1 MRAHAF
7 FCLVALAA
15 FLGVESVLCVGS
27 YPGENGA
34 EKYCLENLY
43 CNEESE
49 KCVHLV
55 YPQPGSDD
63 LVSPDFK
70 KAECWCKNTKFV
82 MNKELGGCVSK
93 VLPGTPNPVKCSSDN
108 DCQGIENSM
117 CCDND
122 NGCETAMTAA
132 ADSVG
137 PVCRCKSTY
146 KVDHGGCTSL
156 CPEGYTYNDDGGCQL
171 EAGRCIYDEDCE
183 DPYLSVSVT
192 GVAMSKCK
200 DGHIA
205 MAVPIDS
212 AINLGPAGQCVECMT
227 DFDCNAVNCDADNF
241 DPACLLDN
249 PDDDRIC
256 DTDNRCRHQGGIDLD
271 PCPTYAQQDDFGRCV
286 YAPGQCRTTENC
298 EDGLLCKDASQE
310 TPGKCVE
317 CLVSWR
323 DCSDEKFCDPD
334 GNCRMP
340 GSIENNCPPYAPA
353 DSFGRCAFRP
363 GECRTGNDCE
373 EDGQLCKDG
382 SYTSPGKCVDC
393 IEDKDCRPQCEFGNI
408 DPECLSSTNMMKI
421 CDKPAGVCRIPG
433 GIDLPT
439 PGGSSVP
446 SPLLPSFPSLFPS
459 LPSLV
464 SPNLVSGGEEEEEE
478 EPARG
483 GSGRG
488 SSNSNNNNGGGG
500 GGTKNGNNNNG
511 GKKPEREKNDD
522 EGRRPTPSRTV
533 VTSLTTLRPSFG

>member
-1 MRAHAF
+1 
-7 FCLVALAA
+7 
-15 FLGVESVLCVGS
+15 
-27 YPGENGA
+27 
-34 EKYCLENLY
+34 
-43 CNEESE
+43 
-49 KCVHLV
+49 
-55 YPQPGSDD
+55 
-63 LVSPDFK
+63 
-70 KAECWCKNTKFV
+70 
-82 MNKELGGCVSK
+82 
-93 VLPGTPNPVKCSSDN
+93 
-108 DCQGIENSM
+108 
-117 CCDND
+117 
-122 NGCETAMTAA
+122 
-132 ADSVG
+132 
-137 PVCRCKSTY
+137 
-146 KVDHGGCTSL
+146 
-156 CPEGYTYNDDGGCQL
+156 
-171 EAGRCIYDEDCE
+171 
-183 DPYLSVSVT
+183 
-192 GVAMSKCK
+192 
-200 DGHIA
+200 

-227 DFDCNAVNCDADNF
+227 DFDCDADNF

-298 EDGLLCKDASQE
+298 EDGL
-310 TPGKCVE
+310 
-317 CLVSWR
+317 
-323 DCSDEKFCDPD
+323 
-334 GNCRMP
+334 
-340 GSIENNCPPYAPA
+340 
-353 DSFGRCAFRP
+353 
-363 GECRTGNDCE
+363 
-373 EDGQLCKDG
+373 LCKDG

-488 SSNSNNNNGGGG
+488 SSNSNSNNNNNGGG

-511 GKKPEREKNDD
+511 GKKPESQKEEKDD
-522 EGRRPTPSRTV
+522 EGRRPTPSRTTV
-533 VTSLTTLRPSFG
+533 A